1 MRGKRTSKYNFHIS
15 KEQLWKGCILKSIAD
30 AIFVAHAPDF
40 SHESSWDGFNYSM
53 QDSQGGQG
61 TITFHPNYTIVCIQ
75 DVNSERIDEWIDAA
89 NYFEGAPSE
98 VVDIAKEEALQYVLE
113 EAEGKTVPFITTA
126 FWIEDSGA
134 YSIDSF
140 EEMEEHGGFLLEIP
154 LLDTESAIER
164 LEEEYEL
171 TEEQIDLLQLV
182 YERKIQNLNEGITLS
197 KEEVAMIGT
206 EDDEGLEVSKKSFE
220 EMNITWAL

>member
-1 MRGKRTSKYNFHIS
+1 
-15 KEQLWKGCILKSIAD
+15 
-30 AIFVAHAPDF
+30 
-40 SHESSWDGFNYSM
+40 M
-53 QDSQGGQG
+53 QDSQGGRG
-61 TITFHPNYTIVCIQ
+61 IITFHPDYTIVCLQ
-75 DVNSERIDEWIDAA
+75 DVNSERIDEWIDAE

-98 VVDIAKEEALQYVLE
+98 VIDIAKEEALQYVLE
-113 EAEGKTVPFITTA
+113 EVEGETVPFITAA

-140 EEMEEHGGFLLEIP
+140 EEMEAHGGFLLEIP
-154 LLDTESAIER
+154 LLDLQSAIER

-171 TEEQIDLLQLV
+171 TEEQIELLQLV
-182 YERKIQNLNEGITLS
+182 YERKIKNPNEEIMLS

-206 EDDEGLEVSKKSFE
+206 DDSEGLEVCKDSFE

>member
-1 MRGKRTSKYNFHIS
+1 MDKYKLHIN
-15 KEQLWKGCILKSIAD
+15 KEQLWKGCILKSIAN

-40 SHESSWDGFNYSM
+40 SHESSWDGFNYNM
-53 QDSQGGQG
+53 QDSQGGRG
-61 TITFHPNYTIVCIQ
+61 TITFHPDYTIVCLQ
-75 DVNSERIDEWIDAA
+75 DVNSERIDEWIDAE

-98 VVDIAKEEALQYVLE
+98 VIDIAKEEALQYVLE
-113 EAEGKTVPFITTA
+113 EVEGETVPFITAA
-126 FWIEDSGA
+126 FWIEESGA

-154 LLDTESAIER
+154 LLDLQSAIER

-171 TEEQIDLLQLV
+171 TEEQIELLQLV
-182 YERKIQNLNEGITLS
+182 YERKIKNPNEEMMLS

-206 EDDEGLEVSKKSFE
+206 DDSEGLEVSKESFE
-220 EMNITWAL
+220 ELNVTWEL

>member
-1 MRGKRTSKYNFHIS
+1 MSKYKLHIDR
-15 KEQLWKGCILKSIAD
+15 EQLWKGCVLNSIAH
-30 AIFVAHAPDF
+30 AINVAHCPDF
-40 SHESSWDGFNYSM
+40 SHESSWNGFNYNM
-53 QDSQGGQG
+53 QDSQGGQW
-61 TITFHPNYTIVCIQ
+61 TITFHPNYTIVCLQ
-75 DVNSERIDEWIDAA
+75 DVNSERIDEWIDAE

-98 VVDIAKEEALQYVLE
+98 VIHIAKEETLQYILE
-113 EAEGKTVPFITTA
+113 EVEGETVPFITTA

-154 LLDTESAIER
+154 LLDLQSAIER

-171 TEEQIDLLQLV
+171 TEEQIELLQLV
-182 YERKIQNLNEGITLS
+182 YERKIKNPNEEIMLS

-206 EDDEGLEVSKKSFE
+206 DDSEGLEVSKDSFE

>member
-1 MRGKRTSKYNFHIS
+1 MSKYKLHID
-15 KEQLWKGCILKSIAD
+15 KERLWKGCVLNS
-30 AIFVAHAPDF
+30 VAHAINVAHCPDF

-53 QDSQGGQG
+53 QDTQGGQG
-61 TITFHPNYTIVCIQ
+61 TITFHPKYTIVCLQ

-98 VVDIAKEEALQYVLE
+98 VKEIAKEEALQYVLE
-113 EAEGKTVPFITTA
+113 EVEGETVPCITTA

-154 LLDTESAIER
+154 LLDTGSAIER

-171 TEEQIDLLQLV
+171 TEEQIELLQLV
-182 YERKIQNLNEGITLS
+182 YERKIKNPNEEIKLS

-206 EDDEGLEVSKKSFE
+206 DDSEGLEVSKASFE
-220 EMNITWAL
+220 EMNITWEL

>member
-1 MRGKRTSKYNFHIS
+1 MSKYKLHIN
-15 KEQLWKGCILKSIAD
+15 KEQLWKGCILKSIAN

-40 SHESSWDGFNYSM
+40 SHESSWDEFNYSM
-53 QDSQGGQG
+53 QDSQGGRG
-61 TITFHPNYTIVCIQ
+61 TITFHPDYTIVCLQ
-75 DVNSERIDEWIDAA
+75 DVNSERIDERIDAA

-98 VVDIAKEEALQYVLE
+98 VIDIAKEEALQYVLE
-113 EAEGKTVPFITTA
+113 EVEGETVPFITTA
-126 FWIEDSGA
+126 FWIEESGA

-154 LLDTESAIER
+154 LLNLQSAMER

-171 TEEQIDLLQLV
+171 TEEQIELLKLV
-182 YERKIQNLNEGITLS
+182 YERKIQNPNEEIMLS

-206 EDDEGLEVSKKSFE
+206 DDSEGLEVSKESFE
-220 EMNITWAL
+220 ELNVTWEL

>member
-1 MRGKRTSKYNFHIS
+1 MSKYKLHIDR
-15 KEQLWKGCILKSIAD
+15 EQLWKGCILNSIAN

-40 SHESSWDGFNYSM
+40 SHESSWDGCNYSM
-53 QDSQGGQG
+53 QDSQGGRG
-61 TITFHPNYTIVCIQ
+61 TITFHPDYTIVCLQ
-75 DVNSERIDEWIDAA
+75 DVNSERIDEKS
-89 NYFEGAPSE
+89 YFEGAPSE
-98 VVDIAKEEALQYVLE
+98 VIDIAKEEALQYVLE
-113 EAEGKTVPFITTA
+113 EVEGETVPFITTA

-154 LLDTESAIER
+154 LLDTESAMER

-171 TEEQIDLLQLV
+171 TEEQIELVQLV
-182 YERKIQNLNEGITLS
+182 YERKIKNPNEEIMLS
-197 KEEVAMIGT
+197 KEEVAMIGM
-206 EDDEGLEVSKKSFE
+206 DDSEGLKVSKESFE

>member
-1 MRGKRTSKYNFHIS
+1 MSKYKLHINR
-15 KEQLWKGCILKSIAD
+15 EQLWKGCVLNSIAH
-30 AIFVAHAPDF
+30 AINVAHCPDF

-53 QDSQGGQG
+53 QDTQGGRG
-61 TITFHPNYTIVCIQ
+61 TITFHPNYTIVCLQ
-75 DVNSERIDEWIDAA
+75 DVNSERIDEWIDAE

-98 VVDIAKEEALQYVLE
+98 VIHIAKEETLQYILE
-113 EAEGKTVPFITTA
+113 EVEGETVPFITTA

-154 LLDTESAIER
+154 LLDLQSAIER
-164 LEEEYEL
+164 LEEYEL
-171 TEEQIDLLQLV
+171 TEEQIELLQLV
-182 YERKIQNLNEGITLS
+182 YERKIKNPNEEIMLS

-206 EDDEGLEVSKKSFE
+206 DDSEGLEVSKDSFE

>member
-1 MRGKRTSKYNFHIS
+1 MSKYKLHIS

-30 AIFVAHAPDF
+30 AIFAAHAPDF
-40 SHESSWDGFNYSM
+40 SHENSWDGCNYSM
-53 QDSQGGQG
+53 QDSQGGRG
-61 TITFHPNYTIVCIQ
+61 TITFHPDYTIVCLQ

-98 VVDIAKEEALQYVLE
+98 VIDIAKEEALQYVLE
-113 EAEGKTVPFITTA
+113 EVEGETVPFITAA
-126 FWIEDSGA
+126 FWIEESGA

-140 EEMEEHGGFLLEIP
+140 EEIEEHGGSLLEIP
-154 LLDTESAIER
+154 LLNLHSAMER

-171 TEEQIDLLQLV
+171 TEEQIELLQLV
-182 YERKIQNLNEGITLS
+182 YERKIKNPNEEIMLS

-206 EDDEGLEVSKKSFE
+206 DDDGGLEVCKDSFE
-220 EMNITWAL
+220 EMNITWEL

>member
-1 MRGKRTSKYNFHIS
+1 MSKYNFHIS
-15 KEQLWKGCILKSIAD
+15 KEQLWKGCILRSIAD

-40 SHESSWDGFNYSM
+40 SHESSWDGFNYSV
-53 QDSQGGQG
+53 QDSQGGRG
-61 TITFHPNYTIVCIQ
+61 TITFHPKYTIVCLQ

-98 VVDIAKEEALQYVLE
+98 VVDIAKEEALQYLLE
-113 EAEGKTVPFITTA
+113 EVEGETVPFITTA
-126 FWIEDSGA
+126 FWIDDNGA

-154 LLDTESAIER
+154 LLDTESAVER

-171 TEEQIDLLQLV
+171 TEEQIELLQLV
-182 YERKIQNLNEGITLS
+182 YERKIQNPNEGITLS

-206 EDDEGLEVSKKSFE
+206 DDDDGLEVSKESFE

>member
-1 MRGKRTSKYNFHIS
+1 MSKYKLHID
-15 KEQLWKGCILKSIAD
+15 KEGLWKGCILKSIAD

-40 SHESSWDGFNYSM
+40 AHESSWDGINYSM

-61 TITFHPNYTIVCIQ
+61 TITFHPKYTIVCLQ
-75 DVNSERIDEWIDAA
+75 DVNSERIDDWIDAA
-89 NYFEGAPSE
+89 NYFEGGPSE
-98 VVDIAKEEALQYVLE
+98 VLEIAKEEALQYVLE
-113 EAEGKTVPFITTA
+113 EVEGETVPFITTA

-154 LLDTESAIER
+154 LLDTGSAIER

-171 TEEQIDLLQLV
+171 TEEQIELLQLV
-182 YERKIQNLNEGITLS
+182 YERKIENPNEEIKLS

-206 EDDEGLEVSKKSFE
+206 DDSEGLEVSKASFE
-220 EMNITWAL
+220 EMNIIWEL

>member
-1 MRGKRTSKYNFHIS
+1 MSKYKLHIN
-15 KEQLWKGCILKSIAD
+15 KEQLWKGCILKSIAH
-30 AIFVAHAPDF
+30 AINVAHCPDF
-40 SHESSWDGFNYSM
+40 SHESSWDGCNYNM
-53 QDSQGGQG
+53 QDTQGGRG
-61 TITFHPNYTIVCIQ
+61 TITFYPDYTIVCLQ
-75 DVNSERIDEWIDAA
+75 DVNSERIDEWIDAE

-98 VVDIAKEEALQYVLE
+98 VIDIAKEEALQYVLE
-113 EAEGKTVPFITTA
+113 EVEGETVPFITTA

-154 LLDTESAIER
+154 LLDQQSAIEK

-171 TEEQIDLLQLV
+171 TEEQIELLQLV
-182 YERKIQNLNEGITLS
+182 YERKIKNPNEEIMLS
-197 KEEVAMIGT
+197 KEEVVMMGT
-206 EDDEGLEVSKKSFE
+206 DDDEGLEVSKDSFE

>member
-1 MRGKRTSKYNFHIS
+1 MSKYKLHID
-15 KEQLWKGCILKSIAD
+15 KEQLWKGCVLNSIAH
-30 AIFVAHAPDF
+30 AINVAHCPDF

-53 QDSQGGQG
+53 QDSQGRQG
-61 TITFHPNYTIVCIQ
+61 TITFHPNYTIVCLQ
-75 DVNSERIDEWIDAA
+75 DVNSERIDEWIDAK

-98 VVDIAKEEALQYVLE
+98 VIDIAKEEALQYVLE
-113 EAEGKTVPFITTA
+113 EVEGETVPLITTA

-171 TEEQIDLLQLV
+171 TEEQIELLQLV
-182 YERKIQNLNEGITLS
+182 YKKKIQSPNEEIKLS
-197 KEEVAMIGT
+197 KEEIAMIGT
-206 EDDEGLEVSKKSFE
+206 EDSEGLEFSKESFE
-220 EMNITWAL
+220 EMNITWEL

>member
-1 MRGKRTSKYNFHIS
+1 MSKYNFHIS
-15 KEQLWKGCILKSIAD
+15 KEQLWKGCILRSIAD

-40 SHESSWDGFNYSM
+40 SHESSWDGFNYSV
-53 QDSQGGQG
+53 QDSQGGRG
-61 TITFHPNYTIVCIQ
+61 TITFHPKYTIVCLQ

-98 VVDIAKEEALQYVLE
+98 VVDIAKEEALQYLLE
-113 EAEGKTVPFITTA
+113 EVEGETVLFITTA
-126 FWIEDSGA
+126 FWIDDNGA

-140 EEMEEHGGFLLEIP
+140 EEMEENGGFLLEIP
-154 LLDTESAIER
+154 MLDTKSAIER

-182 YERKIQNLNEGITLS
+182 YERKIQNPTEEITLS

-206 EDDEGLEVSKKSFE
+206 NDSEGLEESKESFE
-220 EMNITWAL
+220 EMNITWEL

>member
-1 MRGKRTSKYNFHIS
+1 MSKYKLHID
-15 KEQLWKGCILKSIAD
+15 KEQLWKGCVLNSIAH
-30 AIFVAHAPDF
+30 AINVAHCPDF

-53 QDSQGGQG
+53 QDCQGGQG
-61 TITFHPNYTIVCIQ
+61 TITFHPNYTIACLQ
-75 DVNSERIDEWIDAA
+75 DVNSERIDEWIDAK

-98 VVDIAKEEALQYVLE
+98 VIDIAKEEALQYVLE
-113 EAEGKTVPFITTA
+113 EVEGETVPLITTA

-171 TEEQIDLLQLV
+171 TEEQIELLQLV
-182 YERKIQNLNEGITLS
+182 YKKKIQSPNEEIKLS

-206 EDDEGLEVSKKSFE
+206 EDSEGLEVSKDSFK
-220 EMNITWAL
+220 EMNITWEL

>member
-1 MRGKRTSKYNFHIS
+1 MSKYNFHIS

-53 QDSQGGQG
+53 QDTQGGQG
-61 TITFHPNYTIVCIQ
+61 TITFHPNYTIVCLQ
-75 DVNSERIDEWIDAA
+75 DVNSERIDEWIDAT

-98 VVDIAKEEALQYVLE
+98 VIEIAKEEALQYVLE
-113 EAEGKTVPFITTA
+113 EVDGETVPFITTA
-126 FWIEDSGA
+126 FWIDNNGA

-154 LLDTESAIER
+154 LLDTGSAIER

-171 TEEQIDLLQLV
+171 TEEQIEILQLV
-182 YERKIQNLNEGITLS
+182 YERKIQSPNEEIILS

-206 EDDEGLEVSKKSFE
+206 DESEGLEVSKESFE
-220 EMNITWAL
+220 EMNITWGL

>member
-1 MRGKRTSKYNFHIS
+1 MNKYKLHIDR
-15 KEQLWKGCILKSIAD
+15 EQLWKGCILNSIAN
-30 AIFVAHAPDF
+30 AIFVAHDPDL
-40 SHESSWDGFNYSM
+40 SHESSWDGCNYSM
-53 QDSQGGQG
+53 QDSQGGRG
-61 TITFHPNYTIVCIQ
+61 TITFHPDYTIVCLQ
-75 DVNSERIDEWIDAA
+75 DVNSERIDEWIDAK
-89 NYFEGAPSE
+89 NYFEEAPSE
-98 VVDIAKEEALQYVLE
+98 VIDIAKEEALQYVLE
-113 EAEGKTVPFITTA
+113 EVEGETVPFITTA

-154 LLDTESAIER
+154 LLDKESAMER

-171 TEEQIDLLQLV
+171 TDEQIELLQLV
-182 YERKIQNLNEGITLS
+182 YERKIKNPNEEIMLS

-206 EDDEGLEVSKKSFE
+206 DDSEGLEVCKDSFE